1 MTRLAIIADDLT
13 GALDSA
19 APFAMRGEG
28 TMVAVTPNA
37 LKEVLA
43 TGASVVG
50 VSTNSRELSPEAA
63 RARVCEAI
71 AELPDGI
78 AIFKKVDSRLKGN
91 ISAELDAIAY
101 RHALVAP
108 AIPSFGRIV
117 RDGMVEGFGV
127 SEPIDIAGRLGA
139 HAARASIPD
148 TLSQTEL
155 DETLALDRDL
165 LVGARGLAE
174 ALAREIAPDGETPS
188 MDLAGRRVMCVIGST
203 DPITIAQLVRLRETD
218 LTVAYVP
225 APSGIAPPDLPPQ
238 ARVTILQAVPGASP
252 IDAFE
257 VSQQLATSLSR
268 FQPDSDTLLVISG
281 GATAQVVLEQLGLV
295 SLQIVGEALSGLPIA
310 RAGGFTLVTKSG
322 GFGVPDTL
330 VQLLSR
336 DVSMTGK
343 SVGS

>member
-19 APFAMRGEG
+19 APFAMRGER
-28 TMVAVTPNA
+28 TMVAVTPSA
-37 LKEVLA
+37 LQGVLA
-43 TGASVVG
+43 TSASVIG
-50 VSTNSRELSPEAA
+50 VSTDSRELSPEAA

-108 AIPSFGRIV
+108 AIPSFGRVV
-117 RDGMVEGFGV
+117 RNGMVEGFGV

-155 DETLALDRDL
+155 DATLALDCDL
-165 LVGARGLAE
+165 LVGTRGLAE
-174 ALAREIAPDGETPS
+174 ALAREMAPAGEAPNV
-188 MDLAGRRVMCVIGST
+188 DLAGRRVMCVIGST
-203 DPITIAQLVRLRETD
+203 DPITMAQLIRLRETD
-218 LTVAYVP
+218 PSVTYVP

-238 ARVTILQAVPGASP
+238 ARVTIVQAVPGASP
-252 IDAFE
+252 VDAFE
-257 VSQQLATSLSR
+257 VSRQLAASLSR
-268 FQPDSDTLLVISG
+268 FRPDSDTLLIICG
-281 GATAQVVLEQLGLV
+281 GATAQVVLEQLGLL
-295 SLQIVGEALSGLPIA
+295 SLQIIGEALPGLPIA
-310 RAGGFTLVTKSG
+310 RASGFTLITKSG
-322 GFGVPDTL
+322 GFGVRDTL
-330 VQLLSR
+330 VHLLSR
-336 DVSMTGK
+336 YVATTGEG
-343 SVGS
+343 VG